1 MRSEPVIFLSLADEP
16 PGLSVHDGGPG
27 SGLLPAVVVLHQAGD
42 QFVWKLQKEAAL

>member
-1 MRSEPVIFLSLADEP
+1 MLFKPVVFLSLVDEP

-42 QFVWKLQKEAAL
+42 QFVWKLQNEAAL